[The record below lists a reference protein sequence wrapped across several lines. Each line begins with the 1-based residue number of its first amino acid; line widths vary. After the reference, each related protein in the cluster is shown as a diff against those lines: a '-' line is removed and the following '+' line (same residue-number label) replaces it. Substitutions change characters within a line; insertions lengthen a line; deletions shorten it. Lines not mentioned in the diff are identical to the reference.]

1 MAASAREAD
10 GKPPTFLTLKKG
22 TIISQLEYPGPGME
36 TAANNSSAKVS
47 VIMPTYMTAHLIAR
61 ALDSVLGQT
70 FRDFEIV
77 VVNDGSPDTQ
87 ELEKVLAPYLDRIVY
102 IKQPNKRAAGARN
115 TAIHRARGEYLAFL
129 DSDDHWLP
137 EHLASQMQLFD
148 QDPALDLVYCNG
160 MVDTPESSR
169 EFMDSCPTHGEATFE
184 ALVTE
189 RCHVAVSTVVVR
201 KQALERAGLFDQS
214 LPRCDDYDMWLRAAF
229 WGAKMGYSRKVQ
241 ARFDAVRPNALSLSN
256 IKMIEAQWQI
266 LEKAIKT
273 LPLSPSQ
280 KKLVAQKASEI
291 QGLFLREQG
300 KAHLDEGRVKEAV
313 EFFSQS
319 NTQFPTPKVKALLLG
334 LKVAPGAT
342 RKLMDLAKRMRSRE
356 TA

>member
-1 MAASAREAD
+1 
-10 GKPPTFLTLKKG
+10 
-22 TIISQLEYPGPGME
+22 ME
-36 TAANNSSAKVS
+36 TVTGDSSPKVS

-70 FRDFEIV
+70 FRDFEVV
-77 VVNDGSPDTQ
+77 VVNDGSPDTP
-87 ELEKVLAPYLDRIVY
+87 ELEKVLAPYQDRIVY
-102 IKQPNKRAAGARN
+102 MKQQNKRAAGARN

-129 DSDDHWLP
+129 DSDDAWLP
-137 EHLASQMQLFD
+137 EHLGAQMQLFE
-148 QDPALDLVYCNG
+148 QDPTLDLVYCNG

-169 EFMDSCPTHGEATFE
+169 EFMDSCPTQGEATFE

-189 RCHVAVSTVVVR
+189 RCHIAVSTVVVR
-201 KQALERAGLFDQS
+201 KKALEKAGLFDES

-229 WGAKMGYSRKVQ
+229 WGAKMGYSRRVQ

-266 LEKAIKT
+266 LEKSAKT
-273 LPLSPSQ
+273 LPLGPSQ
-280 KKLVAQKASEI
+280 KELVQQKASEI

-300 KAHLDEGRVKEAV
+300 KAHLDEGKVKEAV
-313 EFFSQS
+313 EFFSRS
-319 NTQFPTPKVKALLLG
+319 NTQFPTPKLKVLLLG

-342 RKLMDLAKRMRSRE
+342 RKLIALAKRMRTRE